1 MAKLFKVAVT
11 GAVAALVVEALILAA
26 SVPDPRRRGLAP
38 SERLQALADRVR
50 LEQSKLE
57 TLEAEFTQFK
67 QSLMLVEP
75 IVSYGVFSYAAPDRV
90 RWEYKSPNPISMLI
104 FGEEMTTWYRDID
117 QAEKV
122 KVGRHSQRVLQ
133 LLGAGSSV
141 DRLLEYFSVTL
152 AIPKDVARPYRL
164 ELTPLFKR
172 VAKRLQ
178 GMSLWI
184 DPQLYLP
191 IRLRYL
197 EPDGDV
203 TEYSFSNLRING
215 DLPEDRFRL
224 DLPTTVEVKFVD
236 FDRRVGLR

>member
-1 MAKLFKVAVT
+1 MSKLLKVGVT
-11 GAVAALVVEALILAA
+11 GVLTALVLEALTPAA
-26 SVPDPRRRGLAP
+26 SALDPRRQGLTP
-38 SERLQALADRVR
+38 SERLQALVDRVR

-57 TLEAEFTQFK
+57 TLEAEFTQLK
-67 QSLMLVEP
+67 QSSMLLEP
-75 IVSYGVFSYAAPDRV
+75 SVSKGVFSYAAPDRV
-90 RWEYKSPNPISMLI
+90 RWEYKTPNPISMLI
-104 FGEEMTTWYRDID
+104 FGEEMTTWYRDIG

-122 KVGRHSQRVLQ
+122 RVGRHSQRVLQ

-141 DRLLEYFSVTL
+141 SELLEYFSVSLTL
-152 AIPKDVARPYRL
+152 PKDRSRPYML
-164 ELTPLFKR
+164 ELKPRFRR
-172 VAKRLQ
+172 VAKRLR

-215 DLPEDRFRL
+215 ELPEDRFRL
-224 DLPTTVEVKFVD
+224 ELPRSVKVKFVD
-236 FDRRVGLR
+236 FDRRAGLL